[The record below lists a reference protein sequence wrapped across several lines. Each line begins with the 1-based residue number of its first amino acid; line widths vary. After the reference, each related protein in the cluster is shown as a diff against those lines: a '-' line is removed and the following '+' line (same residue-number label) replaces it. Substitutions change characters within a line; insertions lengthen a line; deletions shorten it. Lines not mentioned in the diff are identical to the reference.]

1 MTEYRVEHDFLGDVE
16 IPADAYYG
24 VQTMRAVRNFPISG
38 LRAHRQFIAA
48 MAAVKEAAAS
58 ANADLGALDAKVAD
72 AVIHAAQEVRAGD
85 HDDQFVVDVYQAGA
99 GTSSH
104 MNANEVIANRAIELL
119 GGERGDYSVVHP
131 NDQVNLG
138 QSTNDVYPTAMRIA
152 ALWMLA
158 PLDQAL
164 ADLATALGVNKSQFM
179 RIVKSGRTHLADA
192 APLTLGQEFGGYAA
206 AVARARS
213 AVANAS
219 EDLHDLGIGGS
230 AVGTGLTAP
239 DGYRARVVANLAEI
253 TKLPLRP
260 SANTFESM
268 QSCAPFALFSGA
280 LRALALELIRIAND
294 LRLLSSGPNT
304 GLGEIILPPVQPGSS
319 IMPGKVNPVICEMT
333 NMVAF
338 QVCGFDTTIALA
350 VQAGQLELNVMMP
363 VINYNLLQSLAIL
376 TACVRTLTDKCIVGI
391 APREDVCRRNAYA
404 SVGLATILKPA
415 LGYEKASEIAK
426 ESVRTGKSIGDLA
439 IEKGYLTQEDL
450 DRMLADEAARPDGP
464 SA

>member
-1 MTEYRVEHDFLGDVE
+1 MTEYRTEHDFLGDVE

-24 VQTMRAVRNFPISG
+24 VQTMRAVENFPISG
-38 LRAHRQFIAA
+38 LRTHREFIAA
-48 MAAVKEAAAS
+48 VAAIKEAAAI
-58 ANADLGALDAKVAD
+58 ANGGLGALDEKVAGV
-72 AVIHAAQEVRAGD
+72 VIEAAREVRAGT

-99 GTSSH
+99 GTSFH

-119 GGERGDYSVVHP
+119 GGQRGDYAVVHP

-152 ALWMLA
+152 ALWMVA
-158 PLDQAL
+158 PLDEAL
-164 ADLATALGVNKSQFM
+164 ADLAGALDAKKSQFM
-179 RIVKSGRTHLADA
+179 DIVKSGRTHLADA
-192 APLTLGQEFGGYAA
+192 APMTLGQEFGGYAA
-206 AVARARS
+206 AVARAR
-213 AVANAS
+213 AAITGAC
-219 EDLHDLGIGGS
+219 EELHDLGIGGT

-239 DGYRARVVANLAEI
+239 QGYRARVVAKLAEI
-253 TKLPLRP
+253 TELPLRA

-268 QSCAPFALFSGA
+268 QSNAPFAILSGA
-280 LRALALELIRIAND
+280 LRTLALELIRIAND

-304 GLGEIILPPVQPGSS
+304 GLGEIVLPAVQPGSS

-338 QVCGFDTTIALA
+338 QVCGFDATIALA
-350 VQAGQLELNVMMP
+350 VQAGQMELNVMMP

-376 TACVRTLTDKCIVGI
+376 ASCIRTLTDKCIVGI
-391 APREDVCRRNAYA
+391 TARQDVCKRNAYG

-464 SA
+464 AA

>member
-1 MTEYRVEHDFLGDVE
+1 MTEYHIEHDFLGDVE

-38 LRAHRQFIAA
+38 LRAHREFIAA
-48 MAAVKEAAAS
+48 MAAIKEAATS
-58 ANADLGALDAKVAD
+58 ANAALGALEKNVAD
-72 AVIHAAQEVRAGD
+72 AVIRAAQEVRAGD
-85 HDDQFVVDVYQAGA
+85 HDAQFVVDVYQAGA

-119 GGERGDYSVVHP
+119 DGERGDYALVHP

-152 ALWMLA
+152 ALWMVA
-158 PLDQAL
+158 PLDEAL
-164 ADLATALGVNKSQFM
+164 ADLATALDVKKSQFM

-192 APLTLGQEFGGYAA
+192 APITLGQEFGGYAA
-206 AVARARS
+206 AVARARNVI
-213 AVANAS
+213 AKAS
-219 EDLHDLGIGGS
+219 EDLHDLGIGGT

-253 TKLPLRP
+253 TDLPLRA

-268 QSCAPFALFSGA
+268 QSNAPFAVLSGA

-304 GLGEIILPPVQPGSS
+304 GLSEIVLPAVQPGSS

-363 VINYNLLQSLAIL
+363 VINYNLLQSLSIL
-376 TACVRTLTDKCIVGI
+376 TASIRALTDKCVVGI
-391 APREDVCRRNAYA
+391 SAREDVCRRNAYA

-415 LGYEKASEIAK
+415 LGYDKAAEIAK

-439 IEKGYLTQEDL
+439 IEKGYLTQQDL
-450 DRMLADEAARPDGP
+450 DRMLADEATRPDGP
-464 SA
+464 AA